1 LLANSAGC
9 TLTREIAFWPR
20 IIALAV
26 PLALQVGVLW
36 AASHSQ
42 RTEKIVKSHP
52 ALLLYDGEMDHK
64 MMAHEMTQK
73 ERASKRREKRGFCR
87 SRI

>member
-1 LLANSAGC
+1 VYRRGRRVARQLCRC
-9 TLTREIAFWPR
+9 T
-20 IIALAV
+20 
-26 PLALQVGVLW
+26 GVVS

-64 MMAHEMTQK
+64 MMAHEMTPK
-73 ERASKRREKRGFCR
+73 ERSSKRREKRDFCR
-87 SRI
+87 CRI